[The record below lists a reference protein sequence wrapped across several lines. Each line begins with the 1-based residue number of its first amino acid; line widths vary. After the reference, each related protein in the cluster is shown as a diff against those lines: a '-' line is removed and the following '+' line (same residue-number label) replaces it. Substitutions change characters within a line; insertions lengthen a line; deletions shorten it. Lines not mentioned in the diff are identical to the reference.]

1 MNTLIIGSGFGL
13 YGHLPAIFHVS
24 KKYTLINNTEN
35 FFQLKMN

>member
-13 YGHLPAIFHVS
+13 YGYLPAIFHVS